1 MAKAEEKSGRT
12 HLSLNEAERRAER
25 QQEDDW
31 RLALENSLRAATGK
45 PVAETLDEL
54 EDMQEAEEEALSA
67 DTAQTD
73 VQSEEATG
81 AEQGD
86 QIQNSEAAKAQPDA
100 LAQTDSLTGP
110 EADAE
115 EDNSI
120 KEIDEDPLL
129 REAGRIVNDL
139 IDLVSQP
146 TPPAPMTAKAAAASE
161 QPRKAS
167 PAG

>member
-1 MAKAEEKSGRT
+1 
-12 HLSLNEAERRAER
+12 
-25 QQEDDW
+25 
-31 RLALENSLRAATGK
+31 
-45 PVAETLDEL
+45 
-54 EDMQEAEEEALSA
+54 MQEAEEEALSA

-73 VQSEEATG
+73 VQSEEATS
-81 AEQGD
+81 AERGD

-146 TPPAPMTAKAAAASE
+146 TPPAPMTARAAAASE

>member
-1 MAKAEEKSGRT
+1 
-12 HLSLNEAERRAER
+12 
-25 QQEDDW
+25 
-31 RLALENSLRAATGK
+31 
-45 PVAETLDEL
+45 
-54 EDMQEAEEEALSA
+54 MQEAEEEALSA

-73 VQSEEATG
+73 VQSEEATSS
-81 AEQGD
+81 EQGD

-146 TPPAPMTAKAAAASE
+146 TPPAPMTARAAAASG